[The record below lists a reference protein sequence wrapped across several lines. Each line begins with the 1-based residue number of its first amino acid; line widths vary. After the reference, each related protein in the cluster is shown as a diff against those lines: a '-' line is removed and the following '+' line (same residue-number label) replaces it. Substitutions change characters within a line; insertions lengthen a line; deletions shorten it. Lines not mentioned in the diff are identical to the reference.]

1 MGKRP
6 RRLLAHHNGKKKNM
20 RIVLLL
26 EKERTAKNVR
36 TNKEDGIMKLPTLK
50 GCASFFL
57 FSRRFFFSCPL
68 TTTRDVQ
75 VPSGGVPKQ
84 QLQNM

>member
-6 RRLLAHHNGKKKNM
+6 RRLLARQNGEEKICVKYCYWKKEEQRK
-20 RIVLLL
+20 IG
-26 EKERTAKNVR
+26 R

-50 GCASFFL
+50 GCAPFNI